1 MSDLIAQP
9 RSARDR
15 VFALSKTF
23 RLLVIA
29 AGFLVSVLPA
39 AAEHTRFW
47 RQSDYDAF
55 LKGDAKGVAVRSDGK
70 LVLAPK
76 FAPFA
81 DASLAYLWSL
91 KLDSRGN
98 LYAAGGSNAK
108 IVKFDNSG
116 SSSTVFDSQELTAQA
131 LLFDK
136 SDNLYV
142 ATAPDGKV
150 YKVTPAGQK
159 SVFFDPKTKYI
170 WDLALGSD
178 GTLFVATGDP
188 GKIFAVDPS
197 GNSQLFYSAEETHIR
212 TLVLDGKGN
221 LLAGTEPN
229 GLVLRIA
236 IADGSAAAQNGKAPA
251 PRQSS
256 PKRAPAQ
263 AAATEKDSSEETG
276 RSAYV
281 VYETAKKEVTA
292 LALDPAG
299 NLYVAAIGEK
309 RPGTPQPPAQQGEQ
323 ENAPSGQTITVTVGG
338 PGGLQQPQPGNPFVP
353 FPALSTAAV
362 YRIAPDGSPEEIWS
376 SRDTSVYAMGLSPGG
391 KLLLGTGNQG
401 AIMQLEGD
409 RVFSRLA
416 KAESQQVTAFA
427 RASNGKI
434 YVATANPGKVF
445 TLGPEL
451 ESDGTFQSEPF
462 DARIFSRWGRLTWWG
477 DNSAG
482 SGIELSVR
490 AGNTSDPGKN
500 WSPWAGPY
508 RDPKGQEV
516 DCPPARFVQWKA
528 TLHGGNNPPD
538 LSWVEMAY
546 LPKNL
551 GPAISGV
558 VMQNPGVRVSGF
570 GQQAG
575 PPQAS
580 PVTLRMPAAPGSQSG
595 SSQRSS
601 ESPRFEPPP
610 QGYAQ
615 KGYQAVLWSAE
626 DPNDDDLTYS
636 VYYRGENEKD
646 WKLLKDKLEQKFY
659 SWDTN
664 SMPDGA
670 YYVRIVASDERTNP
684 PNEAL
689 KAERVSDRF
698 VIDNTPPTISE
709 IASQPAP
716 GPAGDPSVT
725 VRFRAADSAS
735 SIVRA
740 QYSLDAGDWTIAPPE
755 GALSDSPA
763 EQYSIT
769 LRGVMPGEH
778 TVSVRVYDQFENEA
792 AAKVTFNVPAASAKR

>member
-15 VFALSKTF
+15 VFALPRAF

-39 AAEHTRFW
+39 TAEHTRFW

-116 SSSTVFDSQELTAQA
+116 GSSTVFDSQEMTAQA
-131 LLFDK
+131 LIFDK

-197 GNSQLFYSAEETHIR
+197 GNSQLFYSAEETHVR

-236 IADGSAAAQNGKAPA
+236 IADGSATARNGKAPA

-263 AAATEKDSSEETG
+263 AAANEKDSSDETG

-338 PGGLQQPQPGNPFVP
+338 AGGLQQPQPGNPFVP

-376 SRDTSVYAMGLSPGG
+376 SRDTSVYAMGLSSGG

-451 ESDGTFQSEPF
+451 ESEGTFQSEPF

-551 GPAISGV
+551 GPEISGV

-626 DPNDDDLTYS
+626 DPNDDELTYS